1 LSGSSSCLSH
11 RHDEVVKHHKIWNLC
26 VFPCIFCRS
35 DSLLGHIDEQGDEC
49 GGLAEFESG
58 SCVNY
63 SFSNFSFKVFSF
75 P

>member
-1 LSGSSSCLSH
+1 
-11 RHDEVVKHHKIWNLC
+11 
-26 VFPCIFCRS
+26 VFSPAYFAKVTQ
-35 DSLLGHIDEQGDEC
+35 LGHIDEQGDEC